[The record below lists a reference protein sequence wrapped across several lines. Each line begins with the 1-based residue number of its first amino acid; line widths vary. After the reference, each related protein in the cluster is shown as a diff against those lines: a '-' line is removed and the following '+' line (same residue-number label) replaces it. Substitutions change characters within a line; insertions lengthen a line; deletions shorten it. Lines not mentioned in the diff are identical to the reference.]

1 MKDPKM
7 CFVIAMLILQHIG
20 YSQTTPRED
29 LASNNIKL
37 SGWAKE
43 YLLRQESGLT
53 GHPEESGFPFNTGM
67 WTEDMDFKDREF
79 PGGSEWWP
87 YEQTAFYLDG
97 ALRCGY
103 MTESEELIGRAKENI
118 FHVISHLDENGKMQA
133 GNISDD
139 SWALVA
145 FMTMLFEEYHVGQ
158 NQELLEVIE
167 NHYKSVYGREES
179 FNLPK
184 DAGFGIRSLLHIEHL
199 CKLYEISGN
208 DWYLDLAEKLYASFQ
223 NMAIELN
230 NNQLLE
236 LSATGMRKGM
246 GHNGHAFTYSEFVKL
261 TAVLYY
267 YTRKEEYK
275 LAMEKAIETLTEQHE
290 LASGMPSAVEGL
302 HGNDENMAHE
312 VCNISSFNWT
322 YGWALIATGE
332 ARYADKMEK
341 AFYNA
346 GISSVTSDFR
356 AHQYYSAPN
365 MPISTGMSSFYNDK
379 ESWGFGPKARLSY
392 RPGHDTE
399 CCSGSVHRIFPI
411 FVNRSVLVE
420 KNGLKL
426 ALYLPS
432 TVDVKVNNEQMKF
445 TQVSN
450 YPFDHSIHVIIE
462 NAPSGKINFD
472 FRIPGWSDSY
482 SIKLNG
488 KTIKEG
494 RKNAFFETISHKFK
508 PGDSIHIV
516 FNTSP
521 KIDKRGKGIAINYGP
536 LVFSYPIEARER
548 LITTHDG
555 HKASPEFPAYELL
568 PKNPQAWAYSLPQD
582 ITGSDIE
589 VIKTDISGYPWDY
602 GNTPVKL
609 KAPARAVNNWKLKDF
624 VSLTNFPDDLDI
636 EEKTDTLILEPMGGT
651 LLRITEF
658 PKGNWLP

>member
-1 MKDPKM
+1 MKQAKIGL
-7 CFVIAMLILQHIG
+7 VISILILQFVG
-20 YSQTTPRED
+20 YSQSIQRED

-43 YLLRQESGLT
+43 YLVRQVSGLT

-67 WTEDMDFKDREF
+67 WTEDLDFRDREF

-97 ALRCGY
+97 ALRCAY
-103 MTESEELIGRAKENI
+103 MTESEELIRRVNENI
-118 FHVISHLDENGKMQA
+118 RHVINHVDDEGKMHA

-145 FMTMLFEEYHVGQ
+145 FMTMLFEEYHVNQ
-158 NQELLEVIE
+158 NPELLAAIE
-167 NHYKSVYGREES
+167 NHYQSVYGREES
-179 FNLPK
+179 FNLPE
-184 DAGFGIRSLLHIEHL
+184 DAGFSIRSLLHIEHL

-208 DWYLDLAEKLYASFQ
+208 DWYLNVAEKLYATFQ
-223 NMAIELN
+223 NMALEQN
-230 NNQLLE
+230 DNKLLE
-236 LSATGMRKGM
+236 LSAIGMKNGM
-246 GHNGHAFTYSEFVKL
+246 VHYGHAFTYSEFVKL
-261 TAVLYY
+261 TAVLFY
-267 YTRKEEYK
+267 YTQKEEYK
-275 LAMEKAIETLTEQHE
+275 QALEKAVETLTEQHE
-290 LASGMPSAVEGL
+290 LASGIPSAVEGL
-302 HGNDENMAHE
+302 HGKGEDMAHE
-312 VCNISSFNWT
+312 VCDISSFNWT
-322 YGWALIATGE
+322 YGWALIATGD

-365 MPISTGMSSFYNDK
+365 MPISTSMSSFYNDG

-432 TVDVKVNNEQMKF
+432 TINVMVNNEELKF
-445 TQVSN
+445 KQETN
-450 YPFDHSIHVIIE
+450 YPFDHTINIIIE

-472 FRIPGWSDSY
+472 LRIPGWSDSY
-482 SIKLNG
+482 SIKLNR
-488 KTIKEG
+488 KTIKEDT
-494 RKNAFFETISHKFK
+494 KNAFFERISQSFKTGDTIQ
-508 PGDSIHIV
+508 IE

-521 KIDKRGKGIAINYGP
+521 KIDKRDKGFAINYGP
-536 LVFSYPIEARER
+536 LVFSYPLKARKR
-548 LITTHDG
+548 LITQDDG
-555 HKASPEFPAYELL
+555 HKASLGFPAYELL
-568 PKNPQAWAYSLPQD
+568 PENPHTWAYSLAKD
-582 ITGSDIE
+582 ITSGDIE
-589 VIKTDISGYPWDY
+589 IVETDITGYPWDY
-602 GNTPVKL
+602 GRTPVKL
-609 KAPARAVNNWKLKDF
+609 KIPARAVNNWKLESF
-624 VSLTNFPDDLDI
+624 VSLTKFPDELEL
-636 EEKTDTLILEPMGGT
+636 EEKTDTLTLEPMGGT

-658 PKGNWLP
+658 PISK